1 MRRGRRRL
9 ASAPF
14 SFGLS
19 HQQRVVVDRIAG
31 KLRREFASPQAS
43 VHALPP
49 HFFCIPAQRVG
60 HSEGEYFCHRSGV
73 LIGSRAI

>member
-14 SFGLS
+14 SVGLS

-49 HFFCIPAQRVG
+49 HFFCIPAQRVWG
-60 HSEGEYFCHRSGV
+60 ILRVSISATAV
-73 LIGSRAI
+73 AS